1 LLVASYFLAVI
12 SELQESIIEQ
22 AAGISTCAAD
32 HKWEYRSCL
41 LLVVCTLAGEDF
53 MATKK
58 KHPGTRRVT
67 FKKADFE
74 RFAKKMEGWS
84 TSLSPEERA
93 LLVAALNKGS
103 QGIRKAG
110 GGTVQTTT
118 SVKMEADF
126 NLGQF
131 IVELLLA
138 LEGVS
143 AEVDEDGPTWVEEID
158 TGKT

>member
-1 LLVASYFLAVI
+1 
-12 SELQESIIEQ
+12 
-22 AAGISTCAAD
+22 
-32 HKWEYRSCL
+32 
-41 LLVVCTLAGEDF
+41 
-53 MATKK
+53 
-58 KHPGTRRVT
+58 
-67 FKKADFE
+67 
-74 RFAKKMEGWS
+74 MEGWS

>member
-1 LLVASYFLAVI
+1 
-12 SELQESIIEQ
+12 
-22 AAGISTCAAD
+22 
-32 HKWEYRSCL
+32 
-41 LLVVCTLAGEDF
+41 

-58 KHPGTRRVT
+58 KPGTRRVT

-84 TSLSPEERA
+84 TSSLSPEERA

-118 SVKMEADF
+118 SIKMAEDF

-131 IVELLLA
+131 IVELILA

>member
-1 LLVASYFLAVI
+1 
-12 SELQESIIEQ
+12 
-22 AAGISTCAAD
+22 
-32 HKWEYRSCL
+32 
-41 LLVVCTLAGEDF
+41 
-53 MATKK
+53 MTKK
-58 KHPGTRRVT
+58 EKHPGTRRVT
-67 FKKADFE
+67 FTKADFE

-118 SVKMEADF
+118 SVKMEAEDF

>member
-1 LLVASYFLAVI
+1 
-12 SELQESIIEQ
+12 
-22 AAGISTCAAD
+22 
-32 HKWEYRSCL
+32 
-41 LLVVCTLAGEDF
+41 

-67 FKKADFE
+67 FKKVDFE

-110 GGTVQTTT
+110 GGTVQTT
-118 SVKMEADF
+118 SSCPPM
-126 NLGQF
+126 
-131 IVELLLA
+131 LA
-138 LEGVS
+138 ARASICSMLR
-143 AEVDEDGPTWVEEID
+143 PW
-158 TGKT
+158 

>member
-1 LLVASYFLAVI
+1 MLRIIVGIPFLLVRWLPALWLGRILWPRRKNS
-12 SELQESIIEQ
+12 
-22 AAGISTCAAD
+22 
-32 HKWEYRSCL
+32 
-41 LLVVCTLAGEDF
+41 
-53 MATKK
+53 
-58 KHPGTRRVT
+58 GTRRVT

-84 TSLSPEERA
+84 TSSLSPEERA

-118 SVKMEADF
+118 SIKMAEDF

-131 IVELLLA
+131 IIELILA

>member
-1 LLVASYFLAVI
+1 VGNTVPAYLL
-12 SELQESIIEQ
+12 
-22 AAGISTCAAD
+22 AAGA
-32 HKWEYRSCL
+32 
-41 LLVVCTLAGEDF
+41 LAGEDF

-58 KHPGTRRVT
+58 KTRRVT

-84 TSLSPEERA
+84 TSLPPEERA

-118 SVKMEADF
+118 SVKMAEDF

-131 IVELLLA
+131 IVELILA